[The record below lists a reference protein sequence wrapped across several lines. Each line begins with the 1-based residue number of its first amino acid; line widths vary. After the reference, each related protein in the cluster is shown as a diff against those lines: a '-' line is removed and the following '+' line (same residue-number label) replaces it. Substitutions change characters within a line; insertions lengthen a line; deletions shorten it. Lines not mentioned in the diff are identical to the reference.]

1 TSSSQ
6 VDDIGVEWI
15 DRYGPL
21 PPPAEGLLSLARLRA
36 SALAR
41 GIGEIAMSS
50 VRPVGTRQPV
60 VRLSPVTLPAS
71 ASVRLRRL
79 APDAT
84 YRDEAAQLLV
94 PIDADD
100 HAADTVRTLIEEL
113 IPAREPVVDG
123 GRGED
128 TL

>member
-1 TSSSQ
+1 
-6 VDDIGVEWI
+6 
-15 DRYGPL
+15 
-21 PPPAEGLLSLARLRA
+21 
-36 SALAR
+36 
-41 GIGEIAMSS
+41 MSS

-71 ASVRLRRL
+71 AAVRLRRL

-94 PIDADD
+94 PIGGGN

-113 IPAREPVVDG
+113 IPAAEAVADG
-123 GRGED
+123 GRPGGS
-128 TL
+128 L